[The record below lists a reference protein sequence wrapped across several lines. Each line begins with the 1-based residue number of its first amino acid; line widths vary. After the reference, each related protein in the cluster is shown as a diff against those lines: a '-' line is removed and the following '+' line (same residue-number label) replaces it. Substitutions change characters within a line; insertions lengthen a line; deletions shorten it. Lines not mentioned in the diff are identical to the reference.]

1 MHILLCICAATVATD
16 LGQDNPSPQCLFMDC
31 VTDLSPYVPL
41 LEKVVDCE
49 VSHPGGES
57 LVEPEIGPPLHGDEV
72 AKPG

>member
-1 MHILLCICAATVATD
+1 MSIY
-16 LGQDNPSPQCLFMDC
+16 GC
-31 VTDLSPYVPL
+31 VTDLGPYVPL

-49 VSHPGGES
+49 VPHPGGES